1 MSETGDE
8 IFTEFEIDTFQEIMN
23 IGFGQAAGELSEIM
37 NIVMGLGIPDLKAI
51 RISDMIAFIK
61 TEFKDFDNCSIIEQF
76 YWGNSK
82 GMALLIFPYD
92 TGKDLLLLFR
102 EDSDYSVQSD
112 NIEELE
118 KEVLIEIGNI
128 LIGACVGKIAELL
141 NDTISYEPPRLISGS
156 VFHEAFL
163 KGMFDSDS
171 WAILLKTVFQFE
183 ESDDPDASGYL
194 FLVNSHESIGYI
206 RKALQDFLGQYE

>member
-1 MSETGDE
+1 MSDTGDE
-8 IFTEFEIDTFQEIMN
+8 LFTEFEIDTFQEIMN
-23 IGFGQAAGELSEIM
+23 IGFGQAAGDLSEIM
-37 NIVMGLGIPDLKAI
+37 NIVMGLGIPDLKAVK
-51 RISDMIAFIK
+51 ISDMIEYIK
-61 TEFKDFDNCSIIEQF
+61 TEFKDFDNCSIIEQI

-82 GMALLIFPYD
+82 GMALLVFPYD
-92 TGKDLLLLFR
+92 TGKEILLLFR

-141 NDTISYEPPRLISGS
+141 SDTISYEPPRLISGS

-183 ESDDPDASGYL
+183 ESDDSGASGYL
-194 FLVNSHESIGYI
+194 FLVNSHDSIGYI